1 MSNDLHHERQ
11 DMLSGEQP
19 SAISS
24 KDAIQAFRD
33 FARNNLAGR
42 DKELDSDGEPPLELY
57 QPLHKMGLMNWWLP
71 ARYGGAGLGL
81 RESVDIVS
89 ELAYADA
96 GSAFTLMISILSSTM
111 VLQYGA
117 PELKEEFLSA
127 MARNGGYSA
136 GLGSERG
143 AGSELI
149 NITTSVVKRGET
161 VVLNG
166 DKMFSTN
173 SEFADFLV
181 VVAKSTEERPAFH
194 AVLVPRDTPGVRIV
208 KRWDMIGLRSAG
220 TYQVSFAN
228 CAVPSGNVLDGPGI
242 KILEIG
248 LNPSRVL
255 IASIAVGVARRI
267 RDMCLDYATRKP
279 LAGRTLLENAVFA
292 GKMGQIEMQI
302 EVMRNQCM
310 AAAQEFDEIA
320 ARPNPGAE
328 FLRCGSLR
336 SALAAKM
343 FCGQAGWQIATV
355 GSEMFGGLGYTSEM
369 AISKLFRDIRA
380 VSIVEAGDDV
390 LRELIFRRFV
400 IPPSRRI

>member
-1 MSNDLHHERQ
+1 MPYGD
-11 DMLSGEQP
+11 GENP
-19 SAISS
+19 PTISS
-24 KDAIQAFRD
+24 GDAIQAFRD
-33 FARNNLAGR
+33 FARTNLANR
-42 DKELDSDGEPPLELY
+42 DKEFDSGAEPPLESY
-57 QPLHKMGLMNWWLP
+57 QPLHKMGLLNWWLP
-71 ARYGGAGLGL
+71 AQYGGAGLGL

-111 VLQYGA
+111 VLLYGA
-117 PELKEEFLSA
+117 PELKEEFLAA
-127 MARNGGYSA
+127 MARDGGYSA
-136 GLGSERG
+136 GLGSERE

-149 NITTSVVKRGET
+149 NITTSVARQGET

-166 DKMFSTN
+166 EKMFSTN

-181 VVAKSTEERPAFH
+181 VVAKSTEARPTFH
-194 AVLVPRDTPGVRIV
+194 AVVVPRDTPGVRVV

-228 CAVPSGNVLDGPGI
+228 CVVPSRNVLDGPGL

-248 LNPSRVL
+248 LNPSRAL
-255 IASIAVGVARRI
+255 IASIAVGVSRRI
-267 RDMCLDYATRKP
+267 RDMCLDYANQKR
-279 LAGRTLLENAVFA
+279 LAGRTLFENAVFA
-292 GKMGQIEMQI
+292 GKMGQMEMQI

-310 AAAQEFDEIA
+310 AAAREFDDIM
-320 ARPNPGAE
+320 ARPDPAGE
-328 FLRCGSLR
+328 FLRCGALR

-343 FCGQAGWQIATV
+343 FCGQVGWQIATA

-369 AISKLFRDIRA
+369 AISKLVRDIRI

-400 IPPSRRI
+400 VPSSRRI

>member
-1 MSNDLHHERQ
+1 
-11 DMLSGEQP
+11 MLSGEHP
-19 SAISS
+19 PVISAA
-24 KDAIQAFRD
+24 DAIQAFRD
-33 FARNNLAGR
+33 FARNNLTGR
-42 DKELDSDGEPPLELY
+42 DKELDSAGAPPLELY
-57 QPLHKMGLMNWWLP
+57 QPLHKMGLLNWWLP

-96 GSAFTLMISILSSTM
+96 GSAFTLFISILSSTM
-111 VLQYGA
+111 VLLYGA
-117 PELKEEFLSA
+117 PELKEEFLTA

-136 GLGSERG
+136 GLGSERE

-149 NITTSVVKRGET
+149 NITTSMARRGET

-166 DKMFSTN
+166 EKMFSTN

-181 VVAKSTEERPAFH
+181 VVVKSTEDRPSFH

-228 CAVPSGNVLDGPGI
+228 CVVPSRNVLDGPGL
-242 KILEIG
+242 KVLEIG

-267 RDMCLDYATRKP
+267 RDMCMDYAARKP

-292 GKMGQIEMQI
+292 SKMGQIETQI
-302 EVMRNQCM
+302 EVMRNQCL
-310 AAAQEFDEIA
+310 AAAHEFDDIM
-320 ARPNPGAE
+320 ARENPAGE
-328 FLRCGSLR
+328 FLRSGALR

-355 GSEMFGGLGYTSEM
+355 GSEMFGGLGYTNEM
-369 AISKLFRDIRA
+369 AISKLFRDIRI

-390 LRELIFRRFV
+390 VRELIFRRFV
-400 IPPSRRI
+400 LPASRRI